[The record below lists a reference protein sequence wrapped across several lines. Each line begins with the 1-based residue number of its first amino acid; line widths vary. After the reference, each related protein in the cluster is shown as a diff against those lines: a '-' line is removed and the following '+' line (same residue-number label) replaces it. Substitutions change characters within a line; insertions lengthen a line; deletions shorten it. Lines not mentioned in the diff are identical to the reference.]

1 MEEHKSKI
9 LIMRR
14 DELLTRGDLE
24 DFKIEMLGAIRQL
37 SQEII
42 GTPAKVW
49 LKSHE
54 VRDMLGISGP
64 TLQAMRDKATIP
76 FTRIGGAIFYYRP
89 DIEKM
94 MEQLKKNPLKSY

>member
-1 MEEHKSKI
+1 MEEYNRKLLI
-9 LIMRR
+9 LRR

-42 GTPAKVW
+42 GTPTKVW
-49 LKSHE
+49 LKSYE
-54 VRDMLGISGP
+54 VKELLGISGP
-64 TLQAMRDKATIP
+64 TLQAMRDKGTIP
-76 FTRIGGAIFYYRP
+76 FTRIGGAIFYYRS

-94 MEQLKKNPLKSY
+94 MEHFKKNPLKN